1 MGNIE
6 NYKQRFYNLM
16 ESTMGD
22 VKPLISEQID
32 YWRTAEELDSAM
44 AIARV
49 PGKDGDASQRHK
61 IASILNRIESM
72 AGWKELQRTFGSP
85 NGQDLNDSLIR
96 YLGTEYD
103 SIMKELMS
111 KWEKHGF

>member
-1 MGNIE
+1 
-6 NYKQRFYNLM
+6 M

-32 YWRTAEELDSAM
+32 YWRTAKELDSAM

-49 PGKDGDASQRHK
+49 PGKDGDASQRDK

-72 AGWKELQRTFGSP
+72 AGWKELQRTFGKP
-85 NGQDLNDSLIR
+85 NGQDLNDSLKR
-96 YLGTEYD
+96 YLGTDYNR
-103 SIMKELMS
+103 IMDELMAQW
-111 KWEKHGF
+111 KWILNIINLNQPLP

>member
-32 YWRTAEELDSAM
+32 YWRTAKELDSAM

-49 PGKDGDASQRHK
+49 PGKDGDASQRDK

-72 AGWKELQRTFGSP
+72 AGWKELQRTFGKP
-85 NGQDLNDSLIR
+85 NGQDLNDSLKR
-96 YLGTEYD
+96 YLGTDYD
-103 SIMKELMS
+103 RIMGERMAKWKE
-111 KWEKHGF
+111 HGF

>member
-32 YWRTAEELDSAM
+32 YWRTAKELDSAM

-49 PGKDGDASQRHK
+49 PGKDGDASQKEK

-72 AGWKELQRTFGSP
+72 AGWKELQRTFGKP
-85 NGQDLNDSLIR
+85 NGQDLNDSLKR
-96 YLGTEYD
+96 YLGTDYNR
-103 SIMKELMS
+103 IMDELMS

>member
-32 YWRTAEELDSAM
+32 YWRTAKELDSAM

-49 PGKDGDASQRHK
+49 PGKDGDASQRDK

-72 AGWKELQRTFGSP
+72 AGWKELQRTFGKP
-85 NGQDLNDSLIR
+85 NGQDLNDSLKR
-96 YLGTEYD
+96 YLGTDYNR
-103 SIMKELMS
+103 IMDELMA
-111 KWEKHGF
+111 KWKEHGF

>member
-32 YWRTAEELDSAM
+32 YWRTAKELDSAM

-49 PGKDGDASQRHK
+49 PGKDGDASQKEK

-72 AGWKELQRTFGSP
+72 AGWKELQRTFGKP
-85 NGQDLNDSLIR
+85 NGQDLNASLIR
-96 YLGTEYD
+96 YLGTDYD
-103 SIMKELMS
+103 TIMDKLMA

>member
-32 YWRTAEELDSAM
+32 YWRTAKELDSAM

-49 PGKDGDASQRHK
+49 PGKDGDASQRDK

-72 AGWKELQRTFGSP
+72 AGWEELQRTFGKP
-85 NGQDLNDSLIR
+85 NGQDLNDSLKR
-96 YLGTEYD
+96 YLGTDYD
-103 SIMKELMS
+103 RIMGERMAKWKE
-111 KWEKHGF
+111 HGF